1 MFPGSSRY
9 SMTAKIR
16 RIKFTEQEDSH
27 LRALVSQFGVT
38 NWNLIASQMPG
49 RIARQC
55 RDRWNHHVTPRHGSE
70 QWTPDE
76 DRLLIQR
83 LQHCGPRWSDIAA
96 VFPNRK
102 DIAVRNHCYRLA
114 RQEDDDDELDAYQS
128 PKIKADIVDARE
140 LQDIE
145 HGKQTLPS
153 CLSLM
158 MSMSVAPNATKLYPL
173 NLTL

>member
-9 SMTAKIR
+9 SMATKIR

-27 LRALVSQFGVT
+27 LRALVGQFGVT

-55 RDRWNHHVTPRHGSE
+55 RDRWNHYLTPKHSSE

-96 VFPNRK
+96 ISPNRK
-102 DIAVRNHCYRLA
+102 DIAVRNHCYRIA
-114 RQEDDDDELDAYQS
+114 RQSDDDSYQT
-128 PKIKADIVDARE
+128 PQIIADARE
-140 LQDIE
+140 LHDSE
-145 HGKQTLPS
+145 HGKQIFPS
-153 CLSLM
+153 CISLM

-173 NLTL
+173 NLSP